1 MSPNVLVYALRA
13 LEQATRDV
21 IKSKNIEKAGETI
34 KKCSIAAAVAGV
46 GTGWLPGAGAI
57 VASVAWVAA
66 IWGMYVKVNIDLG
79 ISIKKNVL
87 KSLASAL
94 LTNIIASAGSYIL
107 MIVASFILSF
117 IPGFGTVGA
126 VAIDGMI
133 GYITVFA
140 SGVLYINLLTKLF
153 KAGKGFTFTEEDAKG
168 LAKDIVDESD
178 MRTIIKEGRNAYKED
193 KKAGKF
199 EQNDSTKSE

>member
-13 LEQATRDV
+13 LEQVTGD
-21 IKSKNIEKAGETI
+21 IINSKNIEKAGKTI
-34 KKCSIAAAVAGV
+34 KNCSIAAAVAGV
-46 GTGWLPGAGAI
+46 GTGWLPGAGAL
-57 VASVAWVAA
+57 VASAAWVAA

-178 MRTIIKEGRNAYKED
+178 MRTILKEGRNAYKED

>member
-13 LEQATRDV
+13 LEQVTGD
-21 IKSKNIEKAGETI
+21 IINSKNIEKAGKTI
-34 KKCSIAAAVAGV
+34 KNCSIAAAVAGV
-46 GTGWLPGAGAI
+46 GTGWLPGAGAL
-57 VASVAWVAA
+57 VASAAWVAA

>member
-13 LEQATRDV
+13 LEQVTGD
-21 IKSKNIEKAGETI
+21 IINSKNIEKAGKTI
-34 KKCSIAAAVAGV
+34 KHCSIAAAVAGV
-46 GTGWLPGAGAI
+46 GTGWLPGAGAL
-57 VASVAWVAA
+57 VASAAWVAA

-107 MIVASFILSF
+107 MIVASFLLSF
-117 IPGFGTVGA
+117 IPGFGTIGA

-153 KAGKGFTFTEEDAKG
+153 KAGKGFTFTEEEAKG